1 MEISFN
7 PFPTIESQNLILRRM
22 NHTDA
27 NDLFKMRNDERMN
40 EFTDSV
46 NDKNISDTINYI
58 NKMNNGIDQSKWIIW
73 AISLKESN
81 KVIGTICIWNLN
93 EEESSGEL
101 GYRIMPSFQRRG
113 YMKESLRE
121 VLNMDF

>member
-1 MEISFN
+1 MKISFN
-7 PFPTIESQNLILRRM
+7 PFPSIESQNLILRIM

-46 NDKNISDTINYI
+46 NDKNIRNTINYI

-73 AISLKESN
+73 VISLKESN
-81 KVIGTICIWNLN
+81 KVIGTICI
-93 EEESSGEL
+93 
-101 GYRIMPSFQRRG
+101 I
-113 YMKESLRE
+113 
-121 VLNMDF
+121 